1 MSNIHRT
8 SLTVIIGAG
17 PYGLSLAA
25 HLRSKGVPFRIFG
38 RPMQTWATQMP
49 KDMRLKSDGFASNL
63 STGAVP
69 YTLAQF
75 CGETGRPYHD
85 TLLPVPVGD
94 FIAYGEEFARR
105 FVPTLEPENIRS
117 VQTVNGHYRLRTE
130 SGEEFLA
137 RRVVVATG
145 LSVFQHIPQQFR
157 HLPASRVTHPSQHT
171 NFDEFAG
178 REVTVLGRGAS
189 SLNAAVLLHEAGAK
203 VTLISRSRKIH
214 IHELADLTKRPL
226 HQKVLH
232 PSTPLGTSMRSW
244 LACKAPDL
252 FHILPAAMRR
262 VLVHKHL
269 GPAGGAALQNR
280 LDGIPKMLGASIH
293 AAEAADG
300 SGERLRLT
308 LTDSDSKVRQHLT
321 SHVIAGTGYRT
332 DLKRLAFLS
341 ANVQEGIRTNDR
353 GVPKLNR
360 SFEASL
366 KGLHFIG
373 PIAAPEF
380 GPLARFV
387 AGTEFAAE
395 RVSLHLQ
402 RAWLRERR
410 SLEVSVPLGGAAR
423 QEQLF

>member
-1 MSNIHRT
+1 MSYTHRT

-17 PYGLSLAA
+17 PYGLSLAS

-38 RPMQTWATQMP
+38 QPMQTWATQMP

-63 STGAVP
+63 STGAAP
-69 YTLAQF
+69 YTLAHF
-75 CGETGRPYHD
+75 CEETGRAYHD
-85 TLLPVPVGD
+85 TMLPVPVED

-105 FVPTLEPENIRS
+105 FVPTLEPEDIRS
-117 VQTVNGHYRLRTE
+117 VQTVEDHYRVRTA

-137 RRVVVATG
+137 RRIVVATG
-145 LSVFQHIPQQFR
+145 LSVFQHIPRGFR

-171 NFDEFAG
+171 SFEEFAG

-189 SLNAAVLLHEAGAK
+189 SLNAAALLHEAGAK
-203 VTLISRSRKIH
+203 VTLISRSPKIH
-214 IHELADLTKRPL
+214 IHQLADPTTRSLVDKL
-226 HQKVLH
+226 LH

-252 FHILPAAMRR
+252 FHSLPSSLRR

-269 GPAGGAALQNR
+269 GPAGGAALQAR
-280 LDGIPKMLGASIH
+280 LDGFTRILGANIH
-293 AAEAADG
+293 AAESADG
-300 SGERLRLT
+300 SGERIRLT
-308 LTDSDSKVRQHLT
+308 LTDSNSKVRQHLT
-321 SHVIAGTGYRT
+321 SHLIAGTGYRT

-341 ANVQEGIRTNDR
+341 ANVQEQIRTDDL
-353 GVPKLNR
+353 GVPKLSRN
-360 SFEASL
+360 FEASP

-380 GPLARFV
+380 GPLSRFV
-387 AGTEFAAE
+387 AGAEFAAE

-410 SLEVSVPLGGAAR
+410 SSEHSVPVHGTAH
-423 QEQLF
+423 QKQLF